1 MKKLSRLILT
11 LALTAAMILL
21 VACTSSTPTFRFVN
35 HTLDLEFN
43 QTLELEILNE
53 AKSKDVSYKITSVLD
68 ENDQTVSQDAY
79 DSYLTLSAYTS
90 KDSNIYA
97 TAGSK
102 KGTVTVLAY
111 LTNDETTSSTAVITI
126 SANKV
131 NSMQISVEN
140 DSTSVQVGSTLQ
152 FTVACD
158 PLTGNQAVNWST
170 SNSNIATIDENG
182 LLTAKAVKV
191 SDVSLANY
199 QANGGALITVIATS
213 TTDTSMEARKQILV
227 TADSASSVEI
237 TGNTQEQYDEN
248 AKIQLTAKITPDS
261 AYDYVSWSSSNT
273 AKATV
278 DANGLVTTYN
288 LGGSVDITATTVDGV
303 SATTSIF
310 VEYMPTETLSFKPVS
325 YSMVVGATYDLT
337 NTALKLTPA
346 SANPNVTYDIVDP
359 TICSIENGVI
369 TALKAGTTV
378 IKATSVEG
386 TLSAEFTLTVY
397 NVPTAY
403 TSIKLKDGTAL
414 NYGYYED
421 GSMWI
426 VAPSAKTAN
435 IDFEV
440 VTTPEN
446 ANYNSVWS
454 ISSKKAITSFYA
466 TADGYGR
473 ATFAAN
479 ATDTLTMT
487 VTYRTD
493 KTVTITLTIHVVSE
507 APTQA

>member
-11 LALTAAMILL
+11 LAVIAAISLL

-35 HTLDLEFN
+35 HTLELEFN

-53 AKSKDVSYKITSVLD
+53 AKDKNIVYSISSILD
-68 ENDQTVSQDAY
+68 ENDKLVNADEY
-79 DSYLTLSAYTS
+79 DSYITLSSYAS
-90 KDSNIYA
+90 SGDNISV
-97 TAGSK
+97 TAGQK
-102 KGTVTVLAY
+102 KGTVTVLGA
-111 LTNDETTSSTAVITI
+111 LKSDPTTSSTTVITI
-126 SANKV
+126 TANKV
-131 NSMQISVEN
+131 NSMQINV
-140 DSTSVQVGSTLQ
+140 DSAVVNVGDTLQ
-152 FTVACD
+152 FNATCD
-158 PLTGNQAVNWST
+158 PASGNQAVTWST
-170 SNSNIATIDENG
+170 SNANIATIDENG
-182 LLTAKAVKV
+182 LLTAVSVTTKDVKV
-191 SDVSLANY
+191 ADFK
-199 QANGGALITVIATS
+199 ANGGALITVIATS

-227 TADSASSVEI
+227 TADPATSVEI
-237 TGNTQEQYDEN
+237 EGNTQEQYDEN
-248 AKIQLTAKITPDS
+248 AKVQLSAKITPDS
-261 AYDYVSWSSSNT
+261 AYDYVTWTSSNT

-278 DANGLVTTYN
+278 DDNGLVTTYN
-288 LGGSVDITATTVDGV
+288 LGGPVDITATTVDGV
-303 SATTSIF
+303 SATTTIS

-325 YSMVVGATYDLT
+325 YSMVVGATYDIT

-346 SANPNVTYDIVDP
+346 SANPNVTYEITDP
-359 TICSIENGVI
+359 TICTITDGVI
-369 TALKAGTTV
+369 TATAAGSTT

-386 TLSAEFTLTVY
+386 TLSATFTLTVY

-403 TSIKLKDGTAL
+403 TNIKLKDGTAL
-414 NYGYYED
+414 QYGYNED

-426 VAPSAKTAN
+426 VAPTAKTSN

-440 VTTPEN
+440 VTEPGN

-454 ISSKKAITSFYA
+454 ISSKKAITSFYG

-479 ATDTLTMT
+479 TTDTLTMT

-493 KTVTITLTIHVVSE
+493 KTVTITLTIKIVSE